1 MYWLSIKKECNRV
14 AVVTMSC
21 LVILMA
27 GFLYFEPMV
36 SHAVTSV
43 FSIRQQITGEISF
56 LVPPTNITM
65 NGALAGITGGNAT
78 GSTYAV
84 VQTNQA
90 TGYTMDISFEN
101 SPAMLGE
108 TTGSTAIRNYG
119 TTTEPT
125 YGFFASTSAVFAY
138 TVSASTTSDLDQSF
152 LNNGSACNAGAGYT
166 ANTCWQGPTSTS
178 NYRIVSRSSAASNG
192 ATTTLTFK
200 VNVPNNPSP
209 ALQSDF
215 YTATATLTALTQ

>member
-1 MYWLSIKKECNRV
+1 MYWLALRKEVTRIV
-14 AVVTMSC
+14 AVTVGC
-21 LVILMA
+21 IVLVMA
-27 GFLYFEPMV
+27 AFPCFEPIV
-36 SHAVTSV
+36 SQAVTSV
-43 FSIRQQITGEISF
+43 FSVRQQITGEISF

-65 NGALAGITGGNAT
+65 NGALAGITGGTAT

-90 TGYTMDISFEN
+90 TGYTMDISFQN

-119 TTTEPT
+119 SSTEPT
-125 YGFFASTSAVFAY
+125 FGFFASTSAVFAY

-152 LNNGSACNAGAGYT
+152 LNNGSVCNAGAGYT

-178 NYRIVSRSSAASNG
+178 DYRIISRGTAASNG